1 MKRFIKLDIVTLM
14 RATSMPAAIVIIV
27 AALLLL
33 HDPTIADAQ
42 TDHRAHRQEGMVA
55 GSTPSESAGSRGRH
69 MLELP
74 EVWGARSEKRL
85 ECGRGGNGHAKQGSE
100 RMRRGI

>member
-1 MKRFIKLDIVTLM
+1 MSLM
-14 RATSMPAAIVIIV
+14 CATSMPAVMVIIV
-27 AALLLL
+27 ALLLL
-33 HDPTIADAQ
+33 HGPNIAAASSD
-42 TDHRAHRQEGMVA
+42 RWAHRQEGMVA
-55 GSTPSESAGSRGRH
+55 GSAPSESTGSRGRH